1 MTEPNQ
7 PAQPSQS
14 QRNQMPIQCPNCGTQ
29 YQTPVISMIDVGVYP
44 ELRAYFLSGQLN
56 VAECPSCQTPV
67 MLEVP
72 LVYHDPKAE
81 FLAIYFPQQLNIP
94 EMEKQKMIGE
104 LTQSLMRSLPPEQ
117 RKGYFFSPRQFV
129 SRQSLADAVYG
140 TMGISQEELDRQ
152 RKKSKLVEQLQVFA
166 DDPKGL
172 QMMLKQNEKDLDG
185 EFFSILAAML
195 EQASA
200 MGDEKTAARLT
211 MLRDNLMPVTAW
223 GKKAQKQRAA
233 VESLKDLNSPEAFLD
248 RMIAADEDEA
258 VAITVAARPA
268 LDYQFFEALTKRVDA
283 AAGSEKD
290 RLSKLREQ
298 LLDLT
303 QNMDNATRASLEE
316 AVTAL
321 QEIINSPSPRSAVRE
336 HVDEIDDVFMTVL
349 TRNMQAAQEKNDEAL
364 LQRLAMVYE
373 EIMGLMQQSAP
384 PEVQFINEL
393 VMAPYPD
400 GSRKLLQDNR
410 GLVTPELVDL
420 IGQMADEMSANEG
433 EDAAEM
439 VKRLRDIRAQA
450 MLMI

>member
-1 MTEPNQ
+1 
-7 PAQPSQS
+7 
-14 QRNQMPIQCPNCGTQ
+14 
-29 YQTPVISMIDVGVYP
+29 
-44 ELRAYFLSGQLN
+44 
-56 VAECPSCQTPV
+56 
-67 MLEVP
+67 
-72 LVYHDPKAE
+72 
-81 FLAIYFPQQLNIP
+81 
-94 EMEKQKMIGE
+94 MIGE

-172 QMMLKQNEKDLDG
+172 QMMVKQNQRELDG

-195 EQASA
+195 EQTSA
-200 MGDEKTAARLT
+200 MGDEKMAGRLT
-211 MLRDNLMPVTAW
+211 MLRDNLMPITEW

-233 VESLKDLNSPEAFLD
+233 VESLKDLKSPEEFLD
-248 RMIAADEDEA
+248 RMVSADEDEA
-258 VAITVAARPA
+258 LAITLAARPA
-268 LDYQFFEALTKRVDA
+268 LDYRFFEGLTQRVDA
-283 AAGSEKD
+283 ATGPEKQ
-290 RLSKLREQ
+290 RLTKLREQ
-298 LLDLT
+298 LLSLT
-303 QNMDNATRASLEE
+303 QNLDEATRASLEE
-316 AVTAL
+316 GVQLL

-336 HVDEIDDVFMTVL
+336 HLNDIDDVFMTVL
-349 TRNMQAAQEKNDEAL
+349 TRNMQAAEEKQDEAL

-400 GSRKLLQDNR
+400 GTRKLLQDNR
-410 GLVTPELVDL
+410 EHISPELVDL
-420 IGQMADEMSANEG
+420 IGQMADEMAANEG
-433 EDAAEM
+433 EDVAEM